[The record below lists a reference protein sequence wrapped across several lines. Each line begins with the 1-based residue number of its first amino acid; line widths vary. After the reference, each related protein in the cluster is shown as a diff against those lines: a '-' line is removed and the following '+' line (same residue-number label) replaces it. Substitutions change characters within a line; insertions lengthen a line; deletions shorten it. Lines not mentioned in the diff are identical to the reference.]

1 MLTPLLMFRLHPR
14 PEVLLTRIGLYYP
27 ELTLA
32 YAHPSLACATP
43 LQGAPFI
50 IHKVLSAV
58 HIILEYRNILLPV
71 AYGRRRPSP
80 LSLNSLNRSMGWFQ
94 RISENISQKT
104 LFFSHL
110 WGVSGRTSSHFN
122 PMSCLSHGLA
132 TEVCGFKLRAWLW
145 RGSAKGFLLDLTTH
159 KLAIGCNWYV
169 MIWHFWSP
177 FHSY

>member
-1 MLTPLLMFRLHPR
+1 MSCISWHQKKEMLTPLLMFRLHPR

-104 LFFSHL
+104 LFFPIY
-110 WGVSGRTSSHFN
+110 G
-122 PMSCLSHGLA
+122 
-132 TEVCGFKLRAWLW
+132 
-145 RGSAKGFLLDLTTH
+145 GFLVEHLHTSTQ
-159 KLAIGCNWYV
+159 
-169 MIWHFWSP
+169 
-177 FHSY
+177 